1 MNSSDEQLKN
11 LAYAIQNEIKKINTK
26 DFPIHIHTS
35 RCLGNEISKFYL
47 TKEDWLC
54 HCDPTQLVSW
64 LVVENEFDTY
74 KIEVHS
80 EKLAIDGTFDA
91 DSAQEAWNNFC
102 SILSMIKNQNDSIA
116 FYDSIKRI

>member
-1 MNSSDEQLKN
+1 MNSSDEQLKK

-26 DFPIHIHTS
+26 DFHIHTS

-54 HCDPTQLVSW
+54 HCDPTKLVPW
-64 LVVENEFDTY
+64 LVVENEFDIY
-74 KIEVHS
+74 RMKVYS
-80 EKLAIDGTFDA
+80 KNLAIDRVFDA

-102 SILSMIKNQNDSIA
+102 SILSLIKNSEG
-116 FYDSIKRI
+116 

>member
-1 MNSSDEQLKN
+1 MKTEDVGEQLKK
-11 LAYAIQNEIKKINTK
+11 LAFAISNAIRYMEIKKYSVY
-26 DFPIHIHTS
+26 IHTS
-35 RCLGNEISKFYL
+35 RCLGNEIARFYL
-47 TKEDWLC
+47 TKKDWLC
-54 HCDPTQLVSW
+54 HCDPTKLVSW

-102 SILSMIKNQNDSIA
+102 SILSMIKNSEG
-116 FYDSIKRI
+116 